1 MIPVDYVLVCPVVEV
16 TILSL
21 DRVVDALGHDPEP
34 YCLLEGS
41 DVTFTCNVEGF
52 PRPSITFIKNSQV
65 LVSGEGRVIQT
76 SFDQITISAIQMS
89 DEGLYTCIAVRNE
102 IVTLLNPVP
111 AGRIFCSKFLIN
123 LHPIL
128 KLVMSSSQYYCPPP
142 PPNI

>member
-1 MIPVDYVLVCPVVEV
+1 MEV
-16 TILSL
+16 SVLSL
-21 DRVVDALGHDPEP
+21 DRAVDAPGHDPEP
-34 YCLLEGS
+34 SCLLEGS

-52 PRPSITFIKNSQV
+52 PRPSTTFIKNSQL
-65 LVSGEGRVIQT
+65 LVSGEDRVIQT

-111 AGRIFCSKFLIN
+111 AGQIFCSKFLIN

-128 KLVMSSSQYYCPPP
+128 KLVMSSSQ
-142 PPNI
+142 